1 MKFLSLVVDH
11 SRATL
16 AIMILIVLAGAGSR
30 LSMPVELNPNVTLPV
45 VMIMVRHDGI
55 SPEDG
60 ARLLV
65 RPIEKELKTLD
76 GLEEITATAQES
88 LVVITAEFEVA
99 DNIKQI
105 VAEVREAVDRA
116 KAEFPQ
122 ETKEPVV
129 NELSPSP
136 EPTIVVTLSGDNV
149 TERELYKAAKYY
161 QRELEMLPD
170 VLTADVSGDRDEV
183 VDVVVDPA
191 QLERYGLRI
200 DELVRAV
207 TLNNLLIPA
216 GEMDAA
222 QGRFGIKV
230 PALIETA
237 EDIRRLP
244 VRNNAEGSITLGDVA
259 SVRRTF
265 KDASGYSFIN
275 GKKGLAIEVRKRL
288 SANLIDTVDA
298 TRATVSK
305 SRTQFSADM
314 NIDYV
319 FDASVMTKQMV
330 NELQGNIITAMCLVL
345 ILVVATLGIKSG
357 LLVGFGIPFCLL
369 GALIIINVLG
379 YSFNF
384 MVMFGLLLSLG
395 MLIDGA
401 IVVVEFANTQA
412 AAGLPTREAY
422 LAAVKRMAIP
432 VMAST
437 GTTLAAF
444 LPLLFWPGVSGDFM
458 SYLPITVFSVLAWS
472 LTYAL
477 IFAPTLGIV
486 LARRRGKQKKL
497 PEDHQSE
504 ESAKTLFKPLQDAY
518 LRLLQP
524 VIKAPFVTA
533 IVAMIILVAIFK
545 LYGKF
550 NAGQEFFAEIESQY
564 GMAEVRAQGNL
575 SIEEQ
580 LDITM
585 KVQNIVAAV
594 DGVDQLYGY
603 GAGGSMMVFGSDV
616 SRDKIS
622 SFLIELVPRE
632 DRERG
637 SREVFEEIRQRTQ
650 SLPGVYVTAAEM
662 ETGPPTGKDIQI
674 QISSPN
680 RQLMYRTTAR
690 IKQWMADNMEGVRD
704 LQDTLPLAGI
714 QWEINVDRS
723 RAAMLGVNV
732 ADVGNMV
739 QMITGGVMIGE
750 FRPDDADDE
759 VEIRLRFPEQDRQLS
774 SIDELRINTPNGP
787 VPISSFSQRVAKPR
801 VDAIQRFDMVETVF
815 ILANSEEGY
824 LPDNQTS
831 EIADWIAQQ
840 DFDSSVN
847 IAFRGANE
855 EQAKAAAFL
864 STAFSLAMSV
874 MLIMLVMQFNSF
886 YQAGLI
892 LFSVVMSTAGVLLGL
907 IISQATFSTILT
919 GVGIVALA
927 GIVVNNNIVLIDTYN
942 FLRRS
947 DSSLSPVDAVYNA
960 AKSRFRPVMLT
971 SITTIVGLL
980 PLANGL
986 SIDLVNRSYTI
997 GGMVASWWQPLASAI
1012 VNGLVLS
1019 TVLTL
1024 LLTPAMLLL
1033 PEILVKR
1040 LGFRVAAYQ
1049 FDDDGAV

>member
-16 AIMILIVLAGAGSR
+16 SIMLLIVLAGAGSR
-30 LSMPVELNPNVTLPV
+30 FSMPVELNPNVTLPV

-76 GLEEITATAQES
+76 GLEEITATAKES

-200 DELVRAV
+200 DELMRAV

-265 KDASGYSFIN
+265 KDASSYSFIN
-275 GKKGLAIEVRKRL
+275 GKKSLAIEVRKRL

-298 TRATVSK
+298 TRATITK
-305 SRTQFSADM
+305 SRDQFSADM
-314 NIDYV
+314 NIGYV

-345 ILVVATLGIKSG
+345 ILVVATLGVKSG

-401 IVVVEFANTQA
+401 IVVVEFANTQG
-412 AAGLPTREAY
+412 AAGLPTRDAY

-518 LRLLQP
+518 LGILQP
-524 VIKAPFVTA
+524 VIKAPVLTA
-533 IVAMIILVAIFK
+533 IVAMVLLVAIFK

-594 DGVDQLYGY
+594 DGVNQLYGY
-603 GAGGSMMVFGSDV
+603 GAGGSMVVFGSDV

-632 DRERG
+632 DRDRG

-662 ETGPPTGKDIQI
+662 DTGPPTGKDIQI

-680 RQLMYRTTAR
+680 RQLMYRTTAIIR
-690 IKQWMADNMEGVRD
+690 QWMADNVEGIRD

-714 QWEINVDRS
+714 QWEIDVDRS

-739 QMITGGVMIGE
+739 QMVTGGVMIGE

-759 VEIRLRFPEQDRQLS
+759 VEIRLRFPEQNRQLS
-774 SIDELRINTPNGP
+774 SIDDLRINTPNGP

-824 LPDNQTS
+824 LPDNQTT

-847 IAFRGANE
+847 ITFRGANE

-907 IISQATFSTILT
+907 LISQATFSTILT

-947 DSSLSPVDAVYNA
+947 DSGLSAVDAVYNA

-1012 VNGLVLS
+1012 VNGLVVS

-1033 PEILVKR
+1033 PEILSKR

-1049 FDDDGAV
+1049 FDEDGAA